1 MDPSAGPADANSHP
15 PPRLLDR
22 VRHKCRLLH
31 YSVRTEE
38 AYVQWI
44 RRFILFH
51 RKRHPA
57 EMGVPE
63 IEAFLGDLAVRGQVS
78 ASTQNQAFC
87 ALLFLYRQVLDI
99 NLSHIDALRA
109 KRSRRLPTVLT
120 PEEVWSILERIEH
133 PAHRLIVELLYG
145 CGLRLLEACR
155 LRIKDLD
162 FDRRQITV
170 RQAKG
175 DKDRVVMMPQLVL
188 DRLRAQVDR
197 VSRLHQR
204 DLQDGHGSV
213 CLPHALDR
221 KFPGMD
227 KSLAWQYLFPANRL
241 SSDPRAPVH
250 QRGLRRHHVH
260 ENSVQKAVARAVRAS
275 GLRKKVSCH
284 TFRHSFATHLLENER
299 DIRTVQ
305 ELLGHADVNTTMIYT
320 HVMRQ
325 GASRVTSPLD
335 VHARRP
341 SAQ

>member
-1 MDPSAGPADANSHP
+1 MNPSAEPANTNANP

-31 YSVRTEE
+31 YAIRTEE

-51 RKRHPA
+51 HKRHPA

-63 IEAFLGDLAVRGQVS
+63 IEAFLSDLAVRGQVS
-78 ASTQNQAFC
+78 ASTQNQAFS
-87 ALLFLYRQVLDI
+87 ALLFLYRQILEID
-99 NLSHIDALRA
+99 LPRIDALRA
-109 KRSRRLPTVLT
+109 KRPRRLPTVLT
-120 PEEVWSILERIEH
+120 QDEVWSIIERMDH
-133 PAHRLIVELLYG
+133 STYRLIVELLYG
-145 CGLRLLEACR
+145 CGFRLLEACR

-170 RQAKG
+170 REAKG
-175 DKDRVVMMPQLVL
+175 DKDRVVMMPQLVV
-188 DRLRAQVDR
+188 DRLRQQVEQ

-213 CLPHALDR
+213 YLPHALDR

-227 KSLAWQYLFPANRL
+227 KSLAWQYLFPASRL
-241 SSDPRAPVH
+241 SSDPRAPAH
-250 QRGLRRHHVH
+250 QRVLRRHHVH
-260 ENSVQKAVARAVRAS
+260 ENGVQKAVTRAVRAS
-275 GLRKKVSCH
+275 GVRKKVSCH

-320 HVMRQ
+320 HVMRH

-335 VHARRP
+335 LHAGRH
-341 SAQ
+341 SAS